1 MTYGC
6 QGSGNQMA
14 APLLDN
20 QFIGH
25 NQLVK
30 KVTQLP
36 ASETEASAK
45 DIINSIAERD
55 IYTGDQV
62 EVVLV
67 DKTGVHVKREKIR
80 RD

>member
-55 IYTGDQV
+55 IYTGDN
-62 EVVLV
+62 V
-67 DKTGVHVKREKIR
+67 DILMITKDGITEKREKVR

>member
-1 MTYGC
+1 
-6 QGSGNQMA
+6 MA

-25 NQLVK
+25 NFLVK
-30 KVTQLP
+30 KLAEDRQTVED
-36 ASETEASAK
+36 AAK

-55 IYTGDQV
+55 IYTGDNV
-62 EVVLV
+62 ELCMV
-67 DKTGVHVKREKIR
+67 DSTGVHYKKEACR